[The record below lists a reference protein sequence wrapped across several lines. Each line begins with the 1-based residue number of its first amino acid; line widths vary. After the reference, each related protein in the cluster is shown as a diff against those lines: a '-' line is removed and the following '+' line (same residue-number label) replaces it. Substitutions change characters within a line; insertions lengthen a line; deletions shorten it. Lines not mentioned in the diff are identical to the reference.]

1 MKFLKKEKHEVPKK
15 KRRKYSVKG
24 KCGVDVKP
32 KFIYNG
38 IDSEHNS
45 RKGWYFDVIQRAI
58 VFATRAH
65 EGQFR
70 KGTTRPFIVHPLEV
84 GKIVATM
91 TDDEEIISAAILHD
105 TIEDCEGVTQEEI
118 SKTFSTRVANLVAQ
132 ESEDKS
138 KTWME
143 RKSATIE
150 RLGHVSRE
158 VQMIGL
164 ADKLSNMRDIDRDY
178 PECGEE
184 LWNRFR
190 MKDKNTIGWYY
201 KGILTALKDSMDGV
215 PAYEEYCELVK
226 KHF

>member
-1 MKFLKKEKHEVPKK
+1 MVF
-15 KRRKYSVKG
+15 S
-24 KCGVDVKP
+24 
-32 KFIYNG
+32 
-38 IDSEHNS
+38 
-45 RKGWYFDVIQRAI
+45 VIQKAMA
-58 VFATRAH
+58 FATQAH
-65 EGQFR
+65 KGQFR

-105 TIEDCEGVTQEEI
+105 TIEDCEGVTREEI
-118 SKTFSTRVANLVAQ
+118 RREFSERVANLVDQ

-143 RKSATIE
+143 RKGATIE
-150 RLGHVSRE
+150 HLKKAPKE

-190 MKDKNTIGWYY
+190 MKDKKMIGWYY
-201 KGILTALKDSMDGV
+201 KGVLVSLKDSLEGV
-215 PAYEEYCELVK
+215 PAFEEYCKLVK